1 MQPESDKGCGKVRSK
16 QKIEK
21 GLTERTVMAM
31 ATEMAA
37 SKLATERSCVLFL
50 ALAASVGVDVA
61 NAFEALD

>member
-1 MQPESDKGCGKVRSK
+1 MRSK

-37 SKLATERSCVLFL
+37 SKTAINRACIAFKVLATSI
-50 ALAASVGVDVA
+50 GVDVA
-61 NAFEALD
+61 NAFEIID